1 MGLMIGN
8 LGAMSQPLMSAEGK
22 TLLDTLTSQ
31 RRHVLGILEGL
42 SDEDLRRPMLPSG
55 WTCLGLVQHLALDVE
70 RFWFRAV
77 VAGEP
82 METGGDDN
90 AWEVGPQVPADTVFN
105 LYRKEIELA
114 DAIIAGTDPDA
125 APAWWPEDL
134 FGSFRL
140 ENLREVMLHVITET
154 ACHAGHL
161 DAVRELIDGRKW
173 MVLTG

>member
-1 MGLMIGN
+1 
-8 LGAMSQPLMSAEGK
+8 MSQSTTNTEGNA
-22 TLLDTLTSQ
+22 LLESLTDQ

-42 SDEDLRRPMLPSG
+42 TEEQLRRSVLPSA
-55 WTCLGLVQHLALDVE
+55 WTCLGLVHHLALDVE

-77 VAGEP
+77 MAGEP
-82 METGGDDN
+82 TETEDN
-90 AWEVGPQVPADTVFN
+90 PADAWQVGPDVAAETVLN
-105 LYRKEIELA
+105 VYRREIELA
-114 DAIIAGTDPDA
+114 DAIISATDLDT

-140 ENLREVMLHVITET
+140 NDLREIMLHVITET

-161 DAVRELIDGRKW
+161 DPVRELIDGRRW